1 MHMSRTLNYDGIELK
16 WINHQAAF
24 RIFKI
29 AGSRVVYIDPWE
41 VSPGGDADL
50 ILITHAHFDH
60 LSPQDVEKLVSAETT
75 IIGPPDCVAK
85 LKGATKAIAPGQKI
99 SVGDIN
105 IEAVPAYNIKPER
118 QNFHPRKNNWVGFVV
133 DIDGKRVYH
142 AGDTDKIP
150 EMANIKCDIA
160 LLPAGGTYTMD
171 GAEAGE
177 AANAINPKI
186 AIPMHWG
193 KVVGSLADVN
203 AFKKI
208 ANMRVEVL
216 E

>member
-1 MHMSRTLNYDGIELK
+1 MGRTLNYEGIELK
-16 WINHQAAF
+16 WINHHAAF

-41 VSPGGDADL
+41 VEPQSDADL

-60 LSPQDVEKLVSAETT
+60 LSSDDIEKLRAAETT
-75 IIGPPDCVAK
+75 IIGPPDCIAK
-85 LKGATKAIAPGQKI
+85 LKGSTKSIAPGQRL
-99 SVGDIN
+99 SVNDIHV
-105 IEAVPAYNIKPER
+105 EAVPAYNIKAER
-118 QNFHPRKNNWVGFVV
+118 QNFHPRRNNWVGYIV
-133 DIDGKRVYH
+133 DIDGRRIYH

-150 EMANIKCDIA
+150 EMSDIKCDIA

-171 GAEAGE
+171 GSE
-177 AANAINPKI
+177 AAAAANVINPKI

-193 KVVGSLADVN
+193 KVVGSITDVN
-203 AFKKI
+203 NFKK
-208 ANMRVEVL
+208 AAKMRVEVL

>member
-1 MHMSRTLNYDGIELK
+1 MGRTLDYEGIELK

-41 VSPGGDADL
+41 VEPTGDADA

-60 LSPQDVEKLVSAETT
+60 LSPDDVEKLKAADTT

-85 LKGATKAIAPGQKI
+85 LKGNIKSIAPGQRI
-99 SVGDIN
+99 SAGDIH

-118 QNFHPRKNNWVGFVV
+118 QNFHPRKNNWVGYVV
-133 DIDGKRVYH
+133 DIDGKRIYH

-150 EMANIKCDIA
+150 EMSSIKCDIA

-177 AANAINPKI
+177 AANVIKPKI
-186 AIPMHWG
+186 AVPMHWG
-193 KVVGSLADVN
+193 KVVGSKADVDN
-203 AFKKI
+203 FRKAAK
-208 ANMRVEVL
+208 MRVEVL